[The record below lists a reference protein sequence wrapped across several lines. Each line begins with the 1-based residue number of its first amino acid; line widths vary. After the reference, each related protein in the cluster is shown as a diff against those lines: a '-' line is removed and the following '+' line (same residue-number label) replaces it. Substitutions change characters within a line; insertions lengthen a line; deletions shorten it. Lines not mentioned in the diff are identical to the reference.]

1 MLTFLPVDDFS
12 FVRATCVPQPVW
24 LGFDLSVGN
33 RGMKKGQT
41 QTHRE
46 KSGGQVESD
55 GVAPIMMSVGVYRH
69 SISGCKQLRGK
80 GCSY

>member
-1 MLTFLPVDDFS
+1 M
-12 FVRATCVPQPVW
+12 PQLVW

-41 QTHRE
+41 QTHIE

-55 GVAPIMMSVGVYRH
+55 GMAPIMISVDVHRH
-69 SISGCKQLRGK
+69 AISGCKQLRGR